1 MSTVT
6 LDPTRSEESDFSFE
20 AVDVTGTHSLDA
32 RDIKPSTP
40 AGVIADAVASR
51 MQLPSNVPW
60 MLRSDRTGA
69 FLDEESPIGEQIDT
83 GSRVVVTPKT
93 HLGENR

>member
-1 MSTVT
+1 MNVIAEDTPET
-6 LDPTRSEESDFSFE
+6 EREDADFRLH
-20 AVDVTGTHSLDA
+20 ANDVTGTVSLDA
-32 RDIKPSTP
+32 RDIQPSAP
-40 AGVIADAVASR
+40 AGMIAEAMASR

-69 FLDEESPIGEQIDT
+69 FLEEDQPIGDQIET

-93 HLGENR
+93 HLG